1 MTAHPENASDGQ
13 AVAGSA
19 EHWLLAAL
27 DPALRDAARAQ
38 WRQEQSVL
46 MPLGGLFSAVRLPKD
61 LVLAH
66 TGGQWE
72 PAATDQVLAE
82 MFEGGPVICD
92 PCRPAR
98 WYALVP
104 AATSVLR
111 TENRAWR
118 RAGITILGVGSYM
131 SVPPV
136 HATSHDPCTLE
147 PYWSVPLS
155 LPGDL
160 CEPGHVD
167 RLITTTPDRLAREAQ
182 S

>member
-1 MTAHPENASDGQ
+1 VTAHPDHTNDGQ

-27 DPALRDAARAQ
+27 DPALRDAARAH
-38 WRQEQSVL
+38 WGRGQSVL
-46 MPLGGLFSAVRLPKD
+46 MPLGGLFSAVRLPEN

-66 TGGQWE
+66 TGGKWD
-72 PAATDQVLAE
+72 PAAADEIVAQA
-82 MFEGGPVICD
+82 FEGGPVICD
-92 PCRPAR
+92 PCWPAR
-98 WYALVP
+98 WYVLVP
-104 AATSVLR
+104 AQTSLWRTDNKSWRVAGVIVL
-111 TENRAWR
+111 
-118 RAGITILGVGSYM
+118 GLGRHV

-136 HATSHDPCTLE
+136 RATSHDPRTAE

-167 RLITTTPDRLAREAQ
+167 RLITTTRDRIAREAQ

>member
-1 MTAHPENASDGQ
+1 MTAHPENASGGQ

-27 DPALRDAARAQ
+27 DAKDRDDASAQ
-38 WRQEQSVL
+38 WRKGQCVL
-46 MPLGGLFSAVRLPKD
+46 MPLGGLFSAVRLPQD
-61 LVLAH
+61 LILGH
-66 TGGQWE
+66 HDRQWD
-72 PAATDQVLAE
+72 PAVAEQVIAAA
-82 MFEGGPVICD
+82 FGSGPVICD
-92 PCRPAR
+92 PCRISR

-104 AATSVLR
+104 AATPGWHTGTDNWR
-111 TENRAWR
+111 TADV
-118 RAGITILGVGSYM
+118 IPLGLGSYI

-136 HATSHDPCTLE
+136 DATAYDPRTE
-147 PYWSVPLS
+147 APYWSMPLT
-155 LPGDL
+155 LPGAL